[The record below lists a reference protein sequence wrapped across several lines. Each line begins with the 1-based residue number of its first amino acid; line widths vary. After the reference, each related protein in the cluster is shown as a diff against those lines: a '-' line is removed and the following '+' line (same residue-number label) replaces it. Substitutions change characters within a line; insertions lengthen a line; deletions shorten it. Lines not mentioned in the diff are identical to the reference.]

1 MFTSQNVS
9 TLAMQDS
16 FGTPRPHLK
25 SRHLET
31 TLDVEGEWGGK
42 EGESGGAGGFGKLC
56 VRLENSLLRP

>member
-9 TLAMQDS
+9 TFAMQDR

-42 EGESGGAGGFGKLC
+42 EGESGGAGGF
-56 VRLENSLLRP
+56 